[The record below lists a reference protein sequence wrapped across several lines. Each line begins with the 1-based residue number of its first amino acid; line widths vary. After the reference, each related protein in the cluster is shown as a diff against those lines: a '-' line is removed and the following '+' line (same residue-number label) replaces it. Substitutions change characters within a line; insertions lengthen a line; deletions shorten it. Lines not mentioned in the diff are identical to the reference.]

1 VLSVYSGRRCIG
13 FLLDRGKSGIEAFN
27 MNTKSIGVFPDQ
39 KSAAD
44 AVSAA
49 ALERALDDDEI
60 AAASSSNLPYVLW
73 RQARR
78 ENSVCFP

>member
-1 VLSVYSGRRCIG
+1 VLSVYSGRQVLG
-13 FLLDRGKSGIEAFN
+13 FILNRGPASVEAF
-27 MNTKSIGVFPDQ
+27 TADERSIGVFPDQ

-49 ALERALDDDEI
+49 ALERECDDDEI
-60 AAASSSNLPYVLW
+60 MNTSSANWPFVLA

-78 ENSVCFP
+78 ER